1 MMVKDIMTKDVDV
14 MPKSAS
20 LKEVADLMK
29 KRNVGS
35 IPIVEAARVIGLVT
49 DRDIAIRSTAM
60 GHDPNEVTA
69 GDIMS
74 RDLAF
79 VFLDQDVKEAAK
91 IMQDKQIRRIPVL
104 DRQMQM
110 VGIVSLGDLAVEAKQ
125 DKLTGDTL
133 EAISKPSKPT
143 R

>member
-1 MMVKDIMTKDVDV
+1 MVKDIMTKDVDV
-14 MPKSAS
+14 LPQSAS
-20 LKEVADLMK
+20 LKEVADFMK
-29 KRNVGS
+29 KRDVGS
-35 IPIVEAARVIGLVT
+35 IPIVEASRVVGLVT
-49 DRDIAIRSTAM
+49 DRDIVLRSTAM

-74 RDLAF
+74 RELAF

-91 IMQDKQIRRIPVL
+91 VMQDKQIRRLPVL

-110 VGIVSLGDLAVEAKQ
+110 VGIISIGDLAVDTDQ

-133 EAISKPSKPT
+133 EAVSKPSRPD